1 MLATYERQQAD
12 ESGRKLAVR
21 EKNDIDD
28 ERRESIVNKTMLSA
42 RTNRIIGGVAPSM
55 YLPRVET
62 RAQLS
67 GKQVDEILRSHYIDP
82 DALRSDDFDR
92 FFAERRDVLCQVV
105 EETIGKPVPR
115 DVTDSAVHE
124 ED

>member
-1 MLATYERQQAD
+1 
-12 ESGRKLAVR
+12 
-21 EKNDIDD
+21 
-28 ERRESIVNKTMLSA
+28 
-42 RTNRIIGGVAPSM
+42 M